1 MTMIPLLAA
10 ICGATLIA
18 GVLLTAVGIYG
29 RAPGTTSA
37 IPGSAGRSAAL
48 LHRRNALTGKRGRTI
63 AVAILAGVVV
73 WVVSDWPVAGLV
85 TAMAVPGLPYFFGAA
100 AIAKRRIDVLQGLE
114 EWVRRLADSMA
125 AGVSP
130 IQTIVTAAA
139 HAPAAIKEP
148 AARLAVGLSS
158 PRGDQQQALRR
169 FADDIDDPLGDMVVI
184 ALGIA
189 ATAPSVRTP
198 DMLRVL
204 ARQLADDVAARRRIE
219 TDRAEPRSEA
229 RTIVI
234 VQILFVVAVAAF
246 TSYAKVYGTVTGQL
260 VLAALAAIV
269 IGALVMLRRLSITP
283 RPARLLADRD
293 TKAASTAARSVA
305 AGGPVTAPPATR
317 VTGVS
322 S

>member
-1 MTMIPLLAA
+1 MIPLLAGV
-10 ICGATLIA
+10 CGATLIA
-18 GVLLTAVGIYG
+18 GMLMVAAGLYG
-29 RAPGTTSA
+29 RAPSTQRVTPSSTT
-37 IPGSAGRSAAL
+37 GLAAL
-48 LHRRNALTGKRGRTI
+48 VHWRQAVTGKRGRII
-63 AVAILAGVVV
+63 ALALVAGVVV
-73 WVVSDWPVAGLV
+73 WAVSGWPVAGIV
-85 TAMAVPGLPYFFGAA
+85 TALAIPGLPYYFGAA
-100 AIAKRRIDVLQGLE
+100 AIAKRRIDLLQGLE
-114 EWVRRLADSMA
+114 EWARRLADSMA
-125 AGVSP
+125 AGTMP

-148 AARLAVGLSS
+148 AARLAAGLSS

-169 FADDIDDPLGDMVVI
+169 FANDIDDPLGDMVAI

-189 ATAPSVRTP
+189 ATGPSQRTP
-198 DMLRVL
+198 DLLRVL

-260 VLAALAAIV
+260 VLAMLAAIV

-283 RPARLLADRD
+283 SATRLLIDRD
-293 TKAASTAARSVA
+293 EADSATARIAGAERAAVKSS
-305 AGGPVTAPPATR
+305 ATGLP
-317 VTGVS
+317 GVS
-322 S
+322 P

>member
-1 MTMIPLLAA
+1 MTMIPLAAA
-10 ICGATLIA
+10 ICGAALIA
-18 GVLLTAVGIYG
+18 GMLLLAAGIYG
-29 RAPGTTSA
+29 RALGSQPAT
-37 IPGSAGRSAAL
+37 PGSAARSVAL
-48 LHRRNALTGKRGRTI
+48 LRWRRAVAGRRGRTI
-63 AVAILAGVVV
+63 AAGILAGVVI
-73 WVVSDWPVAGLV
+73 WAVSGWPVAGIVAAL
-85 TAMAVPGLPYFFGAA
+85 AVPGLPYFFGAA

-125 AGVSP
+125 AGASP

-139 HAPAAIKEP
+139 HAPVAIREP
-148 AARLAVGLSS
+148 AARLAAGLSS
-158 PRGDQQQALRR
+158 PRGDQQHALRR

-189 ATAPSVRTP
+189 VTAPSARTP

-260 VLAALAAIV
+260 VLALLAAIV
-269 IGALVMLRRLSITP
+269 IGALVMLRKLSISTG
-283 RPARLLADRD
+283 PARLLTDSD
-293 TKAASTAARSVA
+293 GKAESASARTAVGTAATASRTATSA
-305 AGGPVTAPPATR
+305 AE
-317 VTGVS
+317 S

>member
-10 ICGATLIA
+10 ICGAALIA
-18 GVLLTAVGIYG
+18 GTLLLAAGIYG
-29 RAPGTTSA
+29 RTPAAQPASPNQTTRSTRLRRWRA
-37 IPGSAGRSAAL
+37 AATGNKGRMIAAAL
-48 LHRRNALTGKRGRTI
+48 VAGAVIWALSG
-63 AVAILAGVVV
+63 
-73 WVVSDWPVAGLV
+73 WPVAGIV
-85 TAMAVPGLPYFFGAA
+85 TALAVPGLPYFFGAA
-100 AIAKRRIDVLQGLE
+100 AIAKRRIDELQGLE

-125 AGVSP
+125 AGAMPV
-130 IQTIVTAAA
+130 QTIIATAA
-139 HAPAAIKEP
+139 HAPAAIKDP
-148 AARLAVGLSS
+148 AARLAASLSS

-189 ATAPSVRTP
+189 ATAPSARTP

-246 TSYAKVYGTVTGQL
+246 TSYATVYGTATGQL
-260 VLAALAAIV
+260 VMAVLAAIV

-283 RPARLLADRD
+283 SQPRLLSTHDEKAD
-293 TKAASTAARSVA
+293 TAAAPSTNNA
-305 AGGPVTAPPATR
+305 AVTPHTVGARP
-317 VTGVS
+317 
-322 S
+322 

>member
-1 MTMIPLLAA
+1 MV
-10 ICGATLIA
+10 A
-18 GVLLTAVGIYG
+18 GGIYG
-29 RAPGTTSA
+29 RAPGTHLATS
-37 IPGSAGRSAAL
+37 GSAARSAAL
-48 LHRRNALTGKRGRTI
+48 VRWRQAVTGKSGRI
-63 AVAILAGVVV
+63 VALALVAGVVV
-73 WVVSDWPVAGLV
+73 WAVSGWPVAGVV
-85 TAMAVPGLPYFFGAA
+85 TTLAIPGLPYLFGATA
-100 AIAKRRIDVLQGLE
+100 VAKRRIEVLQGLE

-125 AGVSP
+125 AGAMPV
-130 IQTIVTAAA
+130 QTIVTAAA

-148 AARLAVGLSS
+148 AARLAAALSV

-169 FADDIDDPLGDMVVI
+169 FAEDINDPLGDMVAI

-189 ATAPSVRTP
+189 ATAPSARTP
-198 DMLRVL
+198 DLLRVL

-269 IGALVMLRRLSITP
+269 IVALVMLRRLSIAPSAT
-283 RPARLLADRD
+283 RLLTDSDGKAGSAAGRSAAVRRD
-293 TKAASTAARSVA
+293 AAAS
-305 AGGPVTAPPATR
+305 GGIGL
-317 VTGVS
+317 TGVS
-322 S
+322 R

>member
-1 MTMIPLLAA
+1 MTMIPLLSA

-18 GVLLTAVGIYG
+18 GTLLVAAGIYG
-29 RAPGTTSA
+29 RD
-37 IPGSAGRSAAL
+37 PGSQPATPGPAARSASL
-48 LHRRNALTGKRGRTI
+48 LRWRQAVTGKQGRTI
-63 AVAILAGVVV
+63 AIAILAGVAV
-73 WVVSDWPVAGLV
+73 WAVSGWPVAGIV
-85 TAMAVPGLPYFFGAA
+85 TALAVPGLPYFFGAA

-125 AGVSP
+125 AGASP
-130 IQTIVTAAA
+130 IQTIVNAAA

-148 AARLAVGLSS
+148 TTRLAAGLSS
-158 PRGDQQQALRR
+158 PRGDRQQALRR

-189 ATAPSVRTP
+189 VTAPSARTP

-246 TSYAKVYGTVTGQL
+246 TSYAKVYGTITGQL
-260 VLAALAAIV
+260 VLALLAAIV

-283 RPARLLADRD
+283 SPARLLTHDEG
-293 TKAASTAARSVA
+293 KAAS
-305 AGGPVTAPPATR
+305 VTARNAAPGSAAATYR
-317 VTGVS
+317 GTGMTGAS

>member
-18 GVLLTAVGIYG
+18 GVLLIAVGIYG
-29 RAPGTTSA
+29 RDPGAQSA
-37 IPGSAGRSAAL
+37 TPDSAARTASLLRWRRAVAGR
-48 LHRRNALTGKRGRTI
+48 RGRTI
-63 AVAILAGVVV
+63 AAGILAGVVI
-73 WVVSDWPVAGLV
+73 WAVSGWPVAGIV
-85 TAMAVPGLPYFFGAA
+85 AMLAVPGLPYFFGAA
-100 AIAKRRIDVLQGLE
+100 AVAKRRIDVLQGLE

-125 AGVSP
+125 AGAMP

-148 AARLAVGLSS
+148 AAGLAAGLSS
-158 PRGDQQQALRR
+158 PRGDQQHALRR

-184 ALGIA
+184 ALGVA
-189 ATAPSVRTP
+189 ATAPSARTP
-198 DMLRVL
+198 DMLRIL
-204 ARQLADDVAARRRIE
+204 ARQLADDVAACRRIE

-260 VLAALAAIV
+260 VLALLAAIV
-269 IGALVMLRRLSITP
+269 IGALVMLRKLSISTG
-283 RPARLLADRD
+283 PARLLTDND
-293 TKAASTAARSVA
+293 GKAESASARTAVGTAATASRTATSA
-305 AGGPVTAPPATR
+305 AE
-317 VTGVS
+317 S